1 MPIWTLAKK
10 DFRLVWRD
18 RRALVVLL
26 AMPLLLILVLGL
38 SLGEGFGQKPDD
50 RLRISI
56 VNLDEGYLDKDAGR
70 GGNSQ
75 AAAPMQRNWSNVIEN
90 DLAQTAG
97 IRVERIESVDE
108 AKRLVA
114 RGSRSAVWVFGP
126 GFSRQFTECSF
137 MPGGVNPLDRDG
149 VDLAAL
155 DSELLRDPT
164 QLAAASIIAQV
175 AQVTSLR
182 IVLPWMVGRAFQRV
196 GQELGGFVQG
206 GLKRMFP
213 SYDLTATTWAGLTRS
228 QPLGPND
235 AGGKGPGIPG
245 SLGSS
250 GANPALPEHEGVGFL
265 SRGAARYQILVPAY
279 LVTFAYF
286 LVLIVGRLF
295 VSERQ
300 QGTMKRLR
308 AAPLSR
314 FQILAG
320 KFLPAYFVSVL
331 QGLFLLAAGRIVFGM
346 SWGPQPLWLLL
357 VVLTTS
363 LSAMGLALVVAALAR
378 TESQVAVYGTLLVLA
393 LSGLSGSLMG
403 SRELMPALMERVSLL
418 TPQAWALDA
427 YRQLLANPAAPNLGI
442 VLECCGVL
450 TAFGAGLILAGWSL
464 LRLDEKA

>member
-56 VNLDEGYLDKDAGR
+56 VNLDEGFFDNGPQT
-70 GGNSQ
+70 GT
-75 AAAPMQRNWSNVIEN
+75 PTQRNWSKVIEN

-97 IRVERIESVDE
+97 IRIERIESLEE

-114 RGSRSAVWVFGP
+114 RGSRSAVWVFGS
-126 GFSRQFTECSF
+126 GFSRQFTQCSF

-149 VDLAAL
+149 VDLSSL

-164 QLAAASIIAQV
+164 QLTAASIIAQV

-182 IVLPWMVGRAFQRV
+182 VVLPWMVGRAFEHV
-196 GQELGGFVQG
+196 GHELGGFVQG

-228 QPLGPND
+228 QPADPADGVKSP
-235 AGGKGPGIPG
+235 AEIP
-245 SLGSS
+245 
-250 GANPALPEHEGVGFL
+250 ATPEHEGAGFI

-331 QGLFLLAAGRIVFGM
+331 QGLFLLLAGRIVFGM

-357 VVLTTS
+357 VVLATS

-393 LSGLSGSLMG
+393 LSGASGSLMG

-427 YRQLLANPAAPNLGI
+427 YRQLLANPAAPNLAI
-442 VLECCGVL
+442 VAECCGVL
-450 TAFGAGLILAGWSL
+450 TAFGAGLILVGWSL